1 MLSQPAWGS
10 SVPGVPLPEVPCL
23 RCERRVVGLGWGDL
37 CADCLRERR
46 RRASRLARRIS
57 LPATLLMA
65 AWVFLA
71 MPRDP
76 GLRVYGGIAVLA
88 TYVIV
93 NRIVHH
99 VAMEYLP
106 R

>member
-1 MLSQPAWGS
+1 
-10 SVPGVPLPEVPCL
+10 
-23 RCERRVVGLGWGDL
+23 
-37 CADCLRERR
+37 
-46 RRASRLARRIS
+46 
-57 LPATLLMA
+57 MA
-65 AWVFLA
+65 ARVFLA
-71 MPRDP
+71 LPRDP

-93 NRIVHH
+93 SRIVHH

>member
-1 MLSQPAWGS
+1 
-10 SVPGVPLPEVPCL
+10 
-23 RCERRVVGLGWGDL
+23 
-37 CADCLRERR
+37 
-46 RRASRLARRIS
+46 
-57 LPATLLMA
+57 MA

>member
-1 MLSQPAWGS
+1 MLSR
-10 SVPGVPLPEVPCL
+10 PGWADPPFGAPLPEGPCL
-23 RCERRVVGLGWGDL
+23 RCERRVRGLGWGEL
-37 CADCLRERR
+37 CADCLHERR
-46 RRASRLARRIS
+46 GRASKLSQRIS

-65 AWVFLA
+65 AWVFLSVPDEPTA
-71 MPRDP
+71 
-76 GLRVYGGIAVLA
+76 RVYGGIAVLA

-93 NRIVHH
+93 RRIVHH